1 MESLPR
7 TMAYRR
13 DLLRKKKTPH
23 IRSNDVV
30 NEVTH
35 QPFTPRHTP
44 KGATVSPMQRPF
56 LFPVA
61 SILLTAG
68 LTVSACGSGSDSDNN
83 SAPANEPA
91 FSTAQDNSS
100 GAGEAE
106 EESSPDK
113 DTKQPHTETVTR
125 EAGPERPAPP
135 AGGNHNINAGQIGGY
150 CGTSSSGD
158 SIDAGDAT
166 SCEFAAAVFDAAM
179 QASYT
184 MRSEDPTVTAVYHA
198 DITASS
204 PVTKQSYNLD
214 CHIGSDLRGLTC
226 EKPGDRTVRA
236 SFQIADRS
244 AWTKRVTTT
253 N

>member
-1 MESLPR
+1 
-7 TMAYRR
+7 
-13 DLLRKKKTPH
+13 
-23 IRSNDVV
+23 
-30 NEVTH
+30 
-35 QPFTPRHTP
+35 
-44 KGATVSPMQRPF
+44 MQRPS

-61 SILLTAG
+61 SILLAAG
-68 LTVSACGSGSDSDNN
+68 LTVSACGSGSDSDSN

-100 GAGEAE
+100 AADEAE
-106 EESSPDK
+106 EESGPEK
-113 DTKQPHTETVTR
+113 DTKQRRTETVTKQA
-125 EAGPERPAPP
+125 EPEQPAPP

-184 MRSEDPTVTAVYHA
+184 MRSKDPTVTAVYHA

-214 CHIGSDLRGLTC
+214 CRMGSDQRVLTC
-226 EKPGDRTVRA
+226 EKPGDRTVSA
-236 SFQIADRS
+236 SFETADRS
-244 AWTKRVTTT
+244 VWTKRVATT

>member
-1 MESLPR
+1 
-7 TMAYRR
+7 
-13 DLLRKKKTPH
+13 
-23 IRSNDVV
+23 
-30 NEVTH
+30 
-35 QPFTPRHTP
+35 
-44 KGATVSPMQRPF
+44 MQRPS

-61 SILLTAG
+61 SILLAAG
-68 LTVSACGSGSDSDNN
+68 LTVSACGSDDNA
-83 SAPANEPA
+83 APENEPA

-100 GAGEAE
+100 AAGEAE
-106 EESSPDK
+106 EESSPEK
-113 DTKQPHTETVTR
+113 DTKQRRTETVTKQA
-125 EAGPERPAPP
+125 EPDQPAPP
-135 AGGNHNINAGQIGGY
+135 AGGNHNITVGQIGGY

-184 MRSEDPTVTAVYHA
+184 MRSKDPTVTAVYQA

-214 CHIGSDLRGLTC
+214 CRMGSDQRNLTC
-226 EKPGDRTVRA
+226 EKPGDTTVRA
-236 SFQIADRS
+236 SFETADRS
-244 AWTKRVTTT
+244 VWTKRVATT

>member
-1 MESLPR
+1 
-7 TMAYRR
+7 
-13 DLLRKKKTPH
+13 
-23 IRSNDVV
+23 
-30 NEVTH
+30 
-35 QPFTPRHTP
+35 
-44 KGATVSPMQRPF
+44 MQRPS

-61 SILLTAG
+61 SILLAAG
-68 LTVSACGSGSDSDNN
+68 LTVSACGTSSDNN

-91 FSTAQDNSS
+91 FSTAQDSDS
-100 GAGEAE
+100 AADEA
-106 EESSPDK
+106 ESSPEK
-113 DTKQPHTETVTR
+113 DTKQRRTETVT
-125 EAGPERPAPP
+125 EEPEPDQPAPP
-135 AGGNHNINAGQIGGY
+135 AGGNHNINVGQIGGY

-184 MRSEDPTVTAVYHA
+184 MRSKDPTVTAVYHA

-214 CHIGSDLRGLTC
+214 CHMGSDRRNLTC
-226 EKPGDRTVRA
+226 EKPGDKTVRA
-236 SFQIADRS
+236 SFETADRS
-244 AWTKRVTTT
+244 VWTKRVATT